1 GQAGG
6 NVSRHDELGEKE
18 ITGAGN
24 AYSTSKSG
32 RQTILSSRHLPIQR
46 VILYHLF
53 LKTARCSP
61 VLFQRGW
68 NVFTPGCTKSTSVVC
83 ISHTSA
89 FRNFLIP
96 SLRLGISK
104 TLWPI
109 FMGCPFPGV
118 WHHCLLAWYY
128 GGSVAM
134 RLATFRRSRFCV
146 SETLSVFRCLF
157 VPS

>member
-1 GQAGG
+1 MR
-6 NVSRHDELGEKE
+6 VSGKPRLPCSRSRPQ
-18 ITGAGN
+18 
-24 AYSTSKSG
+24 STS
-32 RQTILSSRHLPIQR
+32 LA
-46 VILYHLF
+46 F
-53 LKTARCSP
+53 
-61 VLFQRGW
+61 
-68 NVFTPGCTKSTSVVC
+68 
-83 ISHTSA
+83 ISHSSA

-109 FMGCPFPGV
+109 FMGCPFPGL

-157 VPS
+157 VPSQVHYLPLAGESVPSTEVR

>member
-1 GQAGG
+1 MR
-6 NVSRHDELGEKE
+6 VSGKPRLP
-18 ITGAGN
+18 
-24 AYSTSKSG
+24 
-32 RQTILSSRHLPIQR
+32 RSRR
-46 VILYHLF
+46 
-53 LKTARCSP
+53 SP
-61 VLFQRGW
+61 
-68 NVFTPGCTKSTSVVC
+68 KSTSVVC

-89 FRNFLIP
+89 FRDFLIP

-146 SETLSVFRCLF
+146 SETLSVVRCLF
-157 VPS
+157 IPSQVQYLPLARESVPSTEVH

>member
-1 GQAGG
+1 MR
-6 NVSRHDELGEKE
+6 VSGKPRLP
-18 ITGAGN
+18 
-24 AYSTSKSG
+24 
-32 RQTILSSRHLPIQR
+32 RSRR
-46 VILYHLF
+46 
-53 LKTARCSP
+53 SP
-61 VLFQRGW
+61 
-68 NVFTPGCTKSTSVVC
+68 KSTSVVC

-109 FMGCPFPGV
+109 FMGCPFPGL

-157 VPS
+157 CSLSGSLPATRRRERSIHGSPLMGVAHLPIPNAFSSVAIFDME